1 MAETVATKGLLG
13 WMTED
18 EALRFLRS
26 CVFEPPKSDAELL
39 QLWHEY
45 RDKVTAIGKRIVPTF
60 STHKLSL
67 SEECSGKTLVNKAIK
82 AGGSNVKKVIKVDPC
97 HLLIHQL
104 SVTLDQSERY
114 AAAMRNARQRLNV
127 CLGIGLENRLPIG
140 PAVRDGDWLKKSIP
154 HGEFQ
159 PFCLIGKDD
168 FAVQEQAR
176 FISFTE
182 FEGKLLLW
190 AGYHRSHALVSH
202 TKPDDTDR
210 LLVGTLVT
218 DGEAFLGP
226 ASDLPA
232 KRDCVRGECPPLFS
246 DFFNVELCINVQFL
260 KLRCEIHWNPKTR
273 QYRVPM
279 IPI

>member
-1 MAETVATKGLLG
+1 MPETVNAKGLLG

-18 EALRFLRS
+18 EALRFLRN
-26 CVFEPPKSDAELL
+26 CVFDKQKSDAEMLA
-39 QLWHEY
+39 LWQEY
-45 RDKVTAIGKRIVPTF
+45 RDRVAAIGSLTVPRF
-60 STHKLSL
+60 NTHKLSL
-67 SEECSGKTLVNKAIK
+67 SEECTGKTLVNKMRKI
-82 AGGSNVKKVIKVDPC
+82 GGTNVKRVIKVDPQD
-97 HLLIHQL
+97 LLIHQL
-104 SVTLDQSERY
+104 WVTVDQSDLY
-114 AAAMRNARQRLNV
+114 GAAMRDRRQRLNL
-127 CLGIGLENRLPIG
+127 CLGIGMENKIPIG

-159 PFCLIGKDD
+159 PFCLIGNDD

-210 LLVGTLVT
+210 LLVGTLTT
-218 DGEAFLGP
+218 DGEAFLGV
-226 ASDLPA
+226 ASTLLA
-232 KRDCVRGECPPLFS
+232 KRDSVRGECPPLFS
-246 DFFNVELCINVQFL
+246 DFFNAELCINVQFL

-273 QYRVPM
+273 EYRVPM
-279 IPI
+279 VPV